1 MIDTPRIETRDL
13 WYSYQDGPPVL
24 RGISII
30 IEPGEFVAIVG
41 QNGSGKSTLVRHFN
55 GLLRPHQGQVLLA
68 GQDITCQPVGA
79 LARQVGYV
87 FQGLNRQT
95 VNPTTREEI
104 ASGPASLGLGEAEV
118 EACTAD
124 ALNRFR
130 LAAYADSDPATLGFG
145 LRRWIGIAAVYAMQ
159 TRVLI
164 LDEPTTGLSR
174 SHITL
179 LMGLVREL
187 NAKGRTIILVTHDMR
202 LVAEYVPRC
211 LVIRGGRLLIHGDT
225 RDVFREALLLEFP
238 HSQSPQIADPGCRL
252 VPDDRHRGAA

>member
-1 MIDTPRIETRDL
+1 MTDTPRIEARNL
-13 WYSYQDGPPVL
+13 WYSYQDGPSVL

-41 QNGSGKSTLVRHFN
+41 QNGSGKSTLVKHFN

-68 GQDITCQPVGA
+68 GQDIARQPIGA

-95 VNPTTREEI
+95 VNPTTREQI

-118 EACTAD
+118 EARTTD

-130 LAAYADSDPATLGFG
+130 LAAYADSDPTTLGFG
-145 LRRWIGIAAVYAMQ
+145 MRRWIGIATVYAMQ
-159 TRVLI
+159 TPVLI
-164 LDEPTTGLSR
+164 IDEPTTGLSG

-179 LMGLVREL
+179 LMGLIREL
-187 NAKGRTIILVTHDMR
+187 NAKGRTIILVTHDMK

-225 RDVFREALLLEFP
+225 CDVFRDALLLESP
-238 HSQSPQIADPGCRL
+238 HFQSLQIADLGRRL
-252 VPDDRHRGAA
+252 DPHSRHRGAA